1 MALSAKHD
9 KLIDF
14 ETALQYFL
22 YPVPLS
28 LAHPDS
34 TRRKMTKS
42 ALMKVVKSYKTSTE
56 EHKSPA
62 KQNAAFLVDLIMA
75 LIPTVSPVPVTYA
88 ELGKTLVS
96 QLPKG
101 YQRVDI
107 IADTYR
113 ENSLKNNERDSR
125 GVFNKVIICS
135 ALSRIPRNFTEFLK
149 NGDNKTTLKKRVY

>member
-1 MALSAKHD
+1 MALSAKYD

-14 ETALQYFL
+14 ETASQYFL
-22 YPVPLS
+22 CPIPLS

-34 TRRKMTKS
+34 TRHKMTKS
-42 ALMKVVKSYKTSTE
+42 ALIKVVKSYKTSTE
-56 EHKSPA
+56 EYKSPP
-62 KQNAAFLVDLIMA
+62 KQNAAFLVELMA
-75 LIPTVSPVPVTYA
+75 LIPTISPVPVTYA
-88 ELGKTLVS
+88 KLGKTLVS

-149 NGDNKTTLKKRVY
+149 NGDNKTTLKRRVH